1 MIPLI
6 VLAVHG
12 DGHVVVAVVVVCR
25 PSDDNATG
33 VVFAMGDMDIQCNGI
48 MMLVDEREHDLL
60 IITGIVRAPAFVD
73 KIECELFLS
82 YFNLPPFL

>member
-12 DGHVVVAVVVVCR
+12 DGHVVVAVVVACR
-25 PSDDNATG
+25 PGDDNATG

-48 MMLVDEREHDLL
+48 MMLVDE
-60 IITGIVRAPAFVD
+60 
-73 KIECELFLS
+73 
-82 YFNLPPFL
+82 